1 MIQGFWSRFFPAYSD
16 LNNLLEA
23 NSIGDVKHIQATF
36 GFDAYRDGTAPERL
50 INKDL
55 GGKSFYC
62 CAQETLVTRI
72 SFIRFF
78 VFVGGVLLDLG
89 CYLIQFAQFVFKED
103 PISITSSAT
112 KFQEGEMAGGACDCS
127 KRD

>member
-1 MIQGFWSRFFPAYSD
+1 MAMNLRQCQQVIDLVKEKNVFFLEVCRNVLFMWKIGSINFAATFVIQGFWSRFFPAYSD

-55 GGKSFYC
+55 GG
-62 CAQETLVTRI
+62 
-72 SFIRFF
+72 
-78 VFVGGVLLDLG
+78 
-89 CYLIQFAQFVFKED
+89 
-103 PISITSSAT
+103 
-112 KFQEGEMAGGACDCS
+112 
-127 KRD
+127 